1 MENEKMEPTIVES
14 SKASTGKGCGLV
26 LLVVLTSL
34 WVVLMS
40 GIDLFAS
47 WVLEQTLFE
56 SSVGV
61 ADIRWIIHLVCAVL
75 EFIPLI
81 ILNFTVKNPRMKL
94 IFRLWMIAS
103 ILGLFT
109 IPLKTLYLTAQ
120 NETAI
125 LQISSMALLLVA
137 MVVFKKPGVST
148 ANEEG
153 SKLPKSGMTGI
164 AAALVMGLLIPWILW
179 GSLGSVLDT
188 ILEVFAGLVF
198 GLFVIRTAFPI
209 YLSRVHNPERELR
222 ISDFI
227 LDGFVMF
234 VFLLILVA
242 ALAHNGSQEMLAIT
256 VPISGWTL
264 VAFSIAGIGR
274 LGKGKLP
281 VFLISAVVF
290 CAPMLFFDMDEL
302 SLVIGSGDGEAM
314 SWAIK
319 AAWFTFM
326 SLLTIFVVLLINF
339 KFVENIHLPK
349 KWDISLVGVS
359 IITVAMVY
367 MVWGQLGFHGEKL
380 FVILKSQ
387 ADLNAESN
395 ISDYSLRRQA
405 VYQKLST
412 FAEDNQVG
420 IKQKLDKYHIQY
432 TPYYLVN
439 GLEVDGGPIVK
450 LLLKKDPS
458 IDRILDSPQLRPLPQ
473 ATSPGEADTKDM
485 PETPTWNIK
494 LIHADKVVNEL
505 GISGQG
511 IIIGQ
516 TDSGVDGRHPQLEKN
531 YRGYQNG
538 DDYNWYDPWNHSP
551 FPVDLGGHGTMT
563 LGIAAGK
570 DIGIA
575 PDAQWIGC
583 VNLARNLGNPAKYL
597 DCMQFMLAPFP
608 QQGNPFTDG
617 DPSRGA
623 MVVNNSWG
631 CPTVEG
637 CDASVYS
644 GAVDALSTAGIF
656 LSAAAGNTGNYGCS
670 SVTDPPAIYSSVFTA
685 GSINAEGN
693 LSSFS
698 SVGPVLV
705 DGSNRQ
711 KPDLLAPGEQVTSSF
726 PGGGYSTADGTS
738 FSAPHVTGVV
748 ALMWSANPSLIGN
761 VAATMQIVRDTAT
774 PYTGNMPSCGTPQ
787 SAVGAG
793 VLNAYDAVQAA
804 INWK

>member
-1 MENEKMEPTIVES
+1 MGPTNIETT
-14 SKASTGKGCGLV
+14 KPAAGKGCGLI
-26 LLVVLTSL
+26 LLVVLASL
-34 WVVLMS
+34 WVVLLS
-40 GIDLFAS
+40 GVDLFAS
-47 WVLEQTLFE
+47 WILEQTLFE

-81 ILNFTVKNPRMKL
+81 ILNFAVKNPRLKL
-94 IFRLWMIAS
+94 IFRLWMFAS
-103 ILGLFT
+103 ILGLLT

-120 NETAI
+120 NETAL
-125 LQISSMALLLVA
+125 LQISSMALLMVA
-137 MVVFKKPGVST
+137 MIAFKKPGVST
-148 ANEEG
+148 IDKEI
-153 SKLPKSGMTGI
+153 SQLPKSGMTGI
-164 AAALVMGLLIPWILW
+164 AAALVMGILIPWILW
-179 GSLGSVLDT
+179 GALGSVLDT
-188 ILEVFAGLVF
+188 VLEVLVGLVF
-198 GLFVIRTAFPI
+198 GLFVIRIAFPN

-264 VAFSIAGIGR
+264 AAFSIAGIGR

-359 IITVAMVY
+359 IITTFMVY
-367 MVWGQLGFHGEKL
+367 MIWGQLGFHGEKL
-380 FVILKSQ
+380 FIILKPQ
-387 ADLNAESN
+387 ANLTAESS
-395 ISDYSLRRQA
+395 ITDYSVRRQA
-405 VYQKLST
+405 VYRKLT
-412 FAEDNQVG
+412 NFAEESQYLL
-420 IKQKLDKYHIQY
+420 KQKLDKYHIQY

-439 GLEVDGGPIVK
+439 GLEINTGPIAK
-450 LLLKKDPS
+450 LLLEKDSS

-473 ATSPGEADTKDM
+473 ATNAGEPDTM
-485 PETPTWNIK
+485 ELPEEPTWNIK
-494 LIHADKVVNEL
+494 MINADKVATEL
-505 GISGQG
+505 GITGEG
-511 IIIGQ
+511 IVIGQ
-516 TDSGVDGRHPQLEKN
+516 TDSGVDGRHSQLEGN

-538 DDYNWYDPWNHSP
+538 DDYNWYDPWNQSP
-551 FPVDLGGHGTMT
+551 FPVDLGGHGTTT

-575 PDAQWIGC
+575 PGAEWIGC
-583 VNLARNLGNPAKYL
+583 VNLARNLGNPARYL

-617 DPSRGA
+617 DPSKGA

-637 CDASVYS
+637 CDASVYT
-644 GAVDALSTAGIF
+644 GAVDAMATAGVF

-670 SVTDPPAIYSSVFTA
+670 SITDPPAIYSSVFTA
-685 GSINAEGN
+685 GSINEDGN
-693 LSSFS
+693 ISSFS
-698 SVGPVLV
+698 SLGPVLV

-711 KPDLLAPGEQVTSSF
+711 KPDLLAPGEQVISSF
-726 PGGGYSTADGTS
+726 PGGGYSTVDGTS
-738 FSAPHVTGVV
+738 FAAPHVTGVV

-761 VAATMQIVRDTAT
+761 VPATMEILRETAS
-774 PYTGNMPSCGTPQ
+774 PYTGSTPSCGSSQ
-787 SAVGAG
+787 SGVGAG
-793 VLNAYDAVQAA
+793 ILNAYEAVQAA
-804 INWK
+804 IIWK